1 MAKAR
6 TLDKRRKSVSNIRKM
21 THTMELVSTAQFRR
35 SMARS
40 VGFEAYMK
48 RIARLVSKLVNVGT
62 KIEHPLF
69 IPHEST
75 KKALLF
81 ILTANNGLCGGY
93 NAGVLRAALDQFENL
108 SKEYDEVELFVF
120 GKRGISYLDYRGYEI
135 ARQFT
140 EFDHNPAYENVLV
153 LANECLTRYK
163 IGEIDRFDVVYSR
176 FVSISQQYP
185 TAETLLPLSD
195 SAIENDEEGFD
206 TTEEQECEF
215 LPSPESILEEVVPDA
230 FRLKLFKCFLEA
242 AVSEQVARMMAM
254 KAATENADSMIS
266 ELTTMYNRV
275 RQTQITNEIIEV
287 INGAAALQ

>member
-1 MAKAR
+1 
-6 TLDKRRKSVSNIRKM
+6 
-21 THTMELVSTAQFRR
+21 MELVSTAQFRR

-40 VGFEAYMK
+40 VGFEAYVK

-163 IGEIDRFDVVYSR
+163 TGEIDRFDVVYSR

-206 TTEEQECEF
+206 TTEEQEYEF

>member
-1 MAKAR
+1 
-6 TLDKRRKSVSNIRKM
+6 M

-120 GKRGISYLDYRGYEI
+120 GKRGISYLDYRGYQI

-206 TTEEQECEF
+206 TTEEQEYEF

>member
-40 VGFEAYMK
+40 VGFEAYVK

-75 KKALLF
+75 TKALLF

-163 IGEIDRFDVVYSR
+163 TGEIDRFDVVYLR

-206 TTEEQECEF
+206 TTEEQEYEF

>member
-1 MAKAR
+1 
-6 TLDKRRKSVSNIRKM
+6 M

-163 IGEIDRFDVVYSR
+163 TGEIDRFDVVYSR

-206 TTEEQECEF
+206 TTEEQEYEF

>member
-40 VGFEAYMK
+40 VGFEAYVK

-120 GKRGISYLDYRGYEI
+120 GKRGISYLDYRGYQI

-195 SAIENDEEGFD
+195 SAIQNDEEGFD

-215 LPSPESILEEVVPDA
+215 LPFPESILEEVVPDA

>member
-206 TTEEQECEF
+206 TTEEQEYEF

>member
-1 MAKAR
+1 
-6 TLDKRRKSVSNIRKM
+6 M

-108 SKEYDEVELFVF
+108 SKEYNEVELFVF

-163 IGEIDRFDVVYSR
+163 TGEIDRFDVVYSR

-206 TTEEQECEF
+206 ATEEQEYEF

>member
-1 MAKAR
+1 
-6 TLDKRRKSVSNIRKM
+6 M

-140 EFDHNPAYENVLV
+140 EFDHNQLTKTSLSLQTNV
-153 LANECLTRYK
+153 
-163 IGEIDRFDVVYSR
+163 
-176 FVSISQQYP
+176 
-185 TAETLLPLSD
+185 
-195 SAIENDEEGFD
+195 
-206 TTEEQECEF
+206 
-215 LPSPESILEEVVPDA
+215 
-230 FRLKLFKCFLEA
+230 
-242 AVSEQVARMMAM
+242 
-254 KAATENADSMIS
+254 
-266 ELTTMYNRV
+266 
-275 RQTQITNEIIEV
+275 
-287 INGAAALQ
+287 

>member
-1 MAKAR
+1 
-6 TLDKRRKSVSNIRKM
+6 
-21 THTMELVSTAQFRR
+21 
-35 SMARS
+35 
-40 VGFEAYMK
+40 
-48 RIARLVSKLVNVGT
+48 
-62 KIEHPLF
+62 
-69 IPHEST
+69 
-75 KKALLF
+75 
-81 ILTANNGLCGGY
+81 
-93 NAGVLRAALDQFENL
+93 
-108 SKEYDEVELFVF
+108 
-120 GKRGISYLDYRGYEI
+120 
-135 ARQFT
+135 
-140 EFDHNPAYENVLV
+140 
-153 LANECLTRYK
+153 LTRYK
-163 IGEIDRFDVVYSR
+163 TGEIDRFDVVYSR

-206 TTEEQECEF
+206 ATEEQEYEF